1 MPKYFAKLNKKTVK
15 IPVDEGKSIEAQ
27 LLPISDIG
35 EMDAISE
42 MLANVSRENV
52 REVQDRMIALISK
65 SLPGYTEALR
75 RFQLDELAELL
86 ALLMYGTN
94 EPYNDDEERKE
105 DGDGEKKD

>member
-15 IPVDEGKSIEAQ
+15 IPVDEGKFIEAQ
-27 LLPISDIG
+27 LLPISEIG

-52 REVQDRMIALISK
+52 REVQDRMIALIAK
-65 SLPGYTEALR
+65 SLPGYVEALR

-86 ALLMYGTN
+86 TLLMYGTN
-94 EPYNDDEERKE
+94 EPYNDEVEKPAE
-105 DGDGEKKD
+105 GGEKKD